1 MAKLSIML
9 LKQKIGSWCYF
20 STYKLA
26 GRTENDGAKSEK
38 LHLTEVR
45 RKIVEQSNVLPKEDL
60 IPVPCNPDALCM
72 AYALKLDNGEETDV
86 FPMTRYINPE
96 DILNF

>member
-1 MAKLSIML
+1 M
-9 LKQKIGSWCYF
+9 F
-20 STYKLA
+20 ST
-26 GRTENDGAKSEK
+26 
-38 LHLTEVR
+38 
-45 RKIVEQSNVLPKEDL
+45 KEDL

-96 DILNF
+96 DILNNLEVPLCMNTMKELRNI